1 MGGGKLYS
9 VETTYLCQKLPI
21 TNKDMKIANL
31 ITILSLGTL
40 IVSSCKPHKESREQI
55 TQALE
60 EVRAQMPISVV
71 PGTSMLWVDAYLD
84 DDNDFVVFIFQ
95 ANSEDAATYFLPQD
109 NLSDER
115 NIARFVNGMNFT
127 GDEFVDL
134 LVEAEVGLKVL
145 IFDSQ
150 SGEQL
155 RTLNITPE
163 QLRETRDKVA
173 SGELQPYDILD
184 IFRMEI
190 AAMEF
195 PEQVDEITWLT
206 NAYLDGSNVVYEY
219 MVDLQV
225 DPSDLTEGDIQEIR
239 EGVVEDLAQNPFLNF
254 QYSHNKE
261 SILKEDIHFVFIY
274 RDNRGTEFMR
284 HDIAPGDIW
293 PE

>member
-1 MGGGKLYS
+1 M
-9 VETTYLCQKLPI
+9 ETTYLCQKLPV

-31 ITILSLGTL
+31 ITILSLGAL

-84 DDNDFVVFIFQ
+84 DDNDFVVFIYQ
-95 ANSEDAATYFLPQD
+95 ANAEDAMTYFLPQE
-109 NLSDER
+109 NMNDER
-115 NIARFVNGMNFT
+115 YIASVINGMDIAGEDFC
-127 GDEFVDL
+127 DL
-134 LVEAEVGLKVL
+134 LIEAEVGLKAL

-150 SGEQL
+150 SGDQL
-155 RTLNITPE
+155 RTMSITPQ
-163 QLRETRDKVA
+163 QLAETLEKID
-173 SGELQPYDILD
+173 SGDLQPYDIVD
-184 IFRMEI
+184 ILHMEI

-195 PEQVDEITWLT
+195 PQQIDEITWLT
-206 NAYLDGSNVVYEY
+206 NAYVDGTSVVYEA

-225 DPSDLTEGDIQEIR
+225 DPNDLTAEDIQESKEEI
-239 EGVVEDLAQNPFLNF
+239 VESLAQIPLFQTQYIKENF
-254 QYSHNKE
+254 AEEN
-261 SILKEDIHFVFIY
+261 IHFVYMF